1 PASSPLSGDVW
12 VPNDF
17 SRPLRSRKSLPPEV
31 TGSFST
37 ESRLADSSPLDI
49 SYTALTMGE
58 AKAMLCRS

>member
-1 PASSPLSGDVW
+1 MQPASSPLSGDVW

-37 ESRLADSSPLDI
+37 ESRLADSSPLRD
-49 SYTALTMGE
+49 SSP
-58 AKAMLCRS
+58 C